1 MRLGR
6 KSRCCQSV
14 WKITSPKKNQCDFD
28 VFVDDLD
35 LVTLGFGVSILRP
48 RAVYHQAVLLKI
60 YIYGYLNRIQSSRRL
75 EREAERNVELM
86 WLTGRLAPDFKTIA
100 DFRRDKG
107 KAIRSACRQF
117 VVLCRNLNLFSQ
129 SIIAIDG
136 SKFKAVNN
144 LDRNFTQGKIKA
156 RMQQI
161 EQSINRYLA
170 AMDSADRAAP
180 EVAEAKA
187 ERLSEK
193 IERLK
198 QQMTKLK
205 DIEAQLHASPDQQ
218 ISLTDP
224 DARSMA
230 TSGRGTGTVGYNVQT
245 AVDDKHHLIIAHE
258 VTNVGND
265 RTQLCNMANQAR
277 EEIGA
282 ESLTV
287 VADRGYYK
295 GPEILACEQAGITT
309 FVPKPV
315 TSSSNAEGRFG
326 KQDFSYIAA
335 SDEYRCPADQL
346 LTRRHSSVEDGM
358 LPHCHWLSRCQSCE
372 MQKQCTTGKERRL
385 KRWEHETVD
394 EAVQIRL
401 EHDPGK
407 MKVRRQTVEHPFGT
421 LKYWMGSTHFLTK
434 ILPLFWGPYT
444 AIWAAA
450 AAKMSQAA
458 AGARLGRSALR
469 SAELTGC
476 PSFFRYSTYLL
487 AFSHSLDR

>member
-1 MRLGR
+1 MKRFIEGEARTQVTLLPE
-6 KSRCCQSV
+6 CLDDY
-14 WKITSPKKNQCDFD
+14 ITEENPVRVVD
-28 VFVDDLD
+28 VFVDELD
-35 LVTLGFGVSILRP
+35 LGALGFEGVDPAATGRP
-48 RAVYHQAVLLKI
+48 AYHPAVLLKI
-60 YIYGYLNRIQSSRRL
+60 YIYGYLKRIQSSRRL

-100 DFRRDKG
+100 DFRQDNG
-107 KAIRSACRQF
+107 KAIRSVCRQF
-117 VVLCRNLNLFSQ
+117 IVLCRNLNLFSQ

-144 LDRNFTQGKIKA
+144 RDRNFTQGKIKA

-161 EQSINRYLA
+161 EQSIDRYLA
-170 AMDSADRAAP
+170 ALDSADRAAP

-193 IERLK
+193 IEKLK

-205 DIEAQLHASPDQQ
+205 DIEAQLHASPDQH

-265 RTQLCNMANQAR
+265 RTQLSNMANQAR

-309 FVPKPV
+309 FVPKPL
-315 TSSSNAEGRFG
+315 TSSSKAEGRFG
-326 KQDFSYIAA
+326 KQDFIYIAG

-358 LPHCHWLSRCQSCE
+358 LLHAYWFSGCQSCS

-385 KRWEHETVD
+385 KRWEHETVV

-434 ILPLFWGPYT
+434 TLPRVSTEMSLHVLAYNLKRMMSIFGIAGLIE
-444 AIWAAA
+444 AI
-450 AAKMSQAA
+450 
-458 AGARLGRSALR
+458 R
-469 SAELTGC
+469 T
-476 PSFFRYSTYLL
+476 
-487 AFSHSLDR
+487 